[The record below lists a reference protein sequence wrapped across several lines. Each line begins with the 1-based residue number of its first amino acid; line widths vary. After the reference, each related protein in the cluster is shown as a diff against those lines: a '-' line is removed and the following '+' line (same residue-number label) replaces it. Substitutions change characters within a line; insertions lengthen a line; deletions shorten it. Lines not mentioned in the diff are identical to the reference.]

1 MERAIRKVFP
11 AIIHVNARFKVK
23 SKIFKMNEP
32 SSSESSPDHN
42 LTDMGKF
49 RQWKDFDY
57 RIKKTNSDIGTYN
70 RWSGTQGPVG
80 QVWSSGPIPVADNW
94 TNQKVKHF

>member
-42 LTDMGKF
+42 LTDMGKLKNQVF
-49 RQWKDFDY
+49 VDH
-57 RIKKTNSDIGTYN
+57 TGTSEPSDAD
-70 RWSGTQGPVG
+70 GPM
-80 QVWSSGPIPVADNW
+80 
-94 TNQKVKHF
+94 